1 MDELVNARVWV
12 GFHFR
17 NSDIVGKEVGRKI
30 SRFALSHFLR
40 VVGDDASEPE
50 AGSKVSSRSR
60 GEPGQR

>member
-30 SRFALSHFLR
+30 SKFALSHFLR
-40 VVGDDASEPE
+40 PVGDGASAPAADDEGP
-50 AGSKVSSRSR
+50 R
-60 GEPGQR
+60 